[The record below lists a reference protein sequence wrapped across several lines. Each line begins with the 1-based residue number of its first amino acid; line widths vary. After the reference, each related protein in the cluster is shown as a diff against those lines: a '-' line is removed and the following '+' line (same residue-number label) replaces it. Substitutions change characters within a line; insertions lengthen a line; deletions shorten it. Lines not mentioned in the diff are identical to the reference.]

1 MKQILLQVVKEY
13 AQLLIPV
20 RDYIIIALILVCSNF
35 VFFYYVKQKQQK
47 KIKHPLWILIFATF
61 TGIAITRFFDVY
73 ILKAE
78 ILCNKISM
86 AICYYQLALITKNI
100 GLILGFD
107 LTKYVTLTKNQNQ
120 KNKNE
125 NN

>member
-1 MKQILLQVVKEY
+1 
-13 AQLLIPV
+13 
-20 RDYIIIALILVCSNF
+20 
-35 VFFYYVKQKQQK
+35 
-47 KIKHPLWILIFATF
+47 
-61 TGIAITRFFDVY
+61 
-73 ILKAE
+73 
-78 ILCNKISM
+78 M